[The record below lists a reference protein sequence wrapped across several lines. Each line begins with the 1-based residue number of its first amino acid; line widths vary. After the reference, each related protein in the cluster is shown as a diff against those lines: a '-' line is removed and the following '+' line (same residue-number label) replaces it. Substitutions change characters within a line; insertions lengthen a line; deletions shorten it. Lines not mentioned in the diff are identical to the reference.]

1 MAKLRFITCNRWPN
15 ISQSD
20 TILAEALRARGHSV
34 EPVPWQGDFA
44 RLQPADLIL
53 LRSNWDYH
61 YDPSGFAAWLDQV
74 EAAALPIYN
83 PVALVRWN
91 LHKGYLFD
99 LQARGIPIPRTA
111 LLQAGD
117 EPAPIFDQ
125 AGWTEAIIK
134 PLTGASSHLVE
145 RVARTALD
153 TWSAQ
158 SRAQRPDSRWLIQE
172 FRPEIQQTGEWSL
185 VFLAGHFSHAVVKQP
200 NAGEFQLKSQ
210 YTDQIKRVTPPLTLL
225 HQAQQVIAA
234 LSQVPL
240 YARVDGIHS
249 IDGNFLV
256 LELEL
261 NEPGLYFTFAPEQAV
276 HFAEVIEGHLA
287 CADCG
292 D

>member
-1 MAKLRFITCNRWPN
+1 MAQILFVTCNRWPN

-20 TILAEALRARGHSV
+20 TILAEALRTRGHNV
-34 EPVPWQGDFA
+34 EPVPWQDDLT
-44 RLQPADLIL
+44 RLQAADLIL

-61 YDPSGFAAWLDQV
+61 YDPPGFAAWLDRV
-74 EAAALPIYN
+74 ETAALPVYN

-99 LQARGIPIPRTA
+99 LQAWGIPIPRTA
-111 LLQAGD
+111 VLQAGED
-117 EPAPIFDQ
+117 PAPIFDQ

-145 RVARTALD
+145 WVARAELH
-153 TWSAQ
+153 TWSQ
-158 SRAQRPDSRWLIQE
+158 QTRSQRASSPWLIQE

-200 NAGEFQLKSQ
+200 SAGEFQLRSQ
-210 YTDQIKRVTPPLTLL
+210 YTDQIRRVTPSPDLL

-234 LSQVPL
+234 LPQAPL
-240 YARVDGIHS
+240 YARVDGIRS
-249 IDGNFLV
+249 AQGDFLV

-261 NEPGLYFTFAPEQAV
+261 NEPGLYFTFAPEQAM
-276 HFAEVIEGHLA
+276 HFAEVIDAQLG
-287 CADCG
+287 
-292 D
+292 

>member
-34 EPVPWQGDFA
+34 EPAPWQGDFT
-44 RLQPADLIL
+44 RLQEADLIL

-61 YDPSGFAAWLDQV
+61 YDAPGFAAWLDRV
-74 EAAALPIYN
+74 AAAALPIYN

-99 LQARGIPIPRTA
+99 LQAWGIPIPRTA
-111 LLQAGD
+111 LLPAGED
-117 EPAPIFDQ
+117 PAPIFDQ
-125 AGWTEAIIK
+125 AGWAEAIIK

-145 RVARTALD
+145 RVKRVDLA
-153 TWSAQ
+153 TWSVQ
-158 SRAQRPDSRWLIQE
+158 SRPQRAASAWLIQE

-185 VFLAGHFSHAVVKQP
+185 VFFAGHFSQAVVKQP
-200 NAGEFQLKSQ
+200 SAGEFQLKSQ
-210 YTDQIKRVTPPLTLL
+210 YTDQIKRVTPPPALL

-234 LSQVPL
+234 LPQVPL

-261 NEPGLYFTFAPEQAV
+261 NEPGLYFTFAPEQAA
-276 HFAEVIEGHLA
+276 HFAEVIDAQLG
-287 CADCG
+287 
-292 D
+292 

>member
-1 MAKLRFITCNRWPN
+1 MAAIVFVTCNRWPH

-20 TILAEALRARGHSV
+20 TILAEALRARGHNV
-34 EPVPWQGDFA
+34 EPAPWQGDFTH
-44 RLQPADLIL
+44 LQEADLIL

-61 YDPSGFAAWLDQV
+61 YDAPGFAAWLDRV
-74 EAAALPIYN
+74 EAAGLPIYN

-99 LQARGIPIPRTA
+99 LQAWGIPIPRTA
-111 LLQAGD
+111 LLQAGAD
-117 EPAPIFDQ
+117 PAPIFYQ

-145 RVARTALD
+145 RVARADLE

-158 SRAQRPDSRWLIQE
+158 TRPQRPDSAWLIQE
-172 FRPEIQQTGEWSL
+172 FCPEIQQTGEWSL

-200 NAGEFQLKSQ
+200 AAGEFQLKSQ
-210 YTDQIKRVTPPLTLL
+210 YTDQIRRVTPPATLL
-225 HQAQQVIAA
+225 HQARRVMSS
-234 LSQVPL
+234 LPLVPL
-240 YARVDGIHS
+240 YARVDGIRS
-249 IDGNFLV
+249 AQGDFLV

-276 HFAEVIEGHLA
+276 HFAEVIDAQLG
-287 CADCG
+287 
-292 D
+292 

>member
-1 MAKLRFITCNRWPN
+1 MATIFFVTCNRWPH

-20 TILAEALRARGHSV
+20 TILANALRARGHHV
-34 EPVPWQGDFA
+34 EPAPWQDDST
-44 RLQPADLIL
+44 RLQNADLIL

-61 YDPSGFAAWLDQV
+61 YDVAGFTAWLDQV

-99 LQARGIPIPRTA
+99 LQAWGIPIPRTA
-111 LLQAGD
+111 VLHVGD
-117 EPAPIFDQ
+117 DPEPLFVQ
-125 AGWTEAIIK
+125 AGWTEAVIK

-145 RVARTALD
+145 RVAHTQLA
-153 TWSAQ
+153 TWSQ
-158 SRAQRPDSRWLIQE
+158 QIRSQRADSAWLIQE

-200 NAGEFQLKSQ
+200 SAGEFQIKSQ
-210 YTDQIKRVTPPLTLL
+210 YTDQIKRMTPPSELL
-225 HQAQQVIAA
+225 AQAQQVIAA
-234 LSQVPL
+234 LPHAPL
-240 YARVDGIHS
+240 YARVDGICGEGG
-249 IDGNFLV
+249 DFLV

-276 HFAEVIEGHLA
+276 YFAEVIDARLA
-287 CADCG
+287 
-292 D
+292 